1 MKTLLNIPSLAL
13 FWILRIV
20 LLFRF
25 SREDIQMLMNLA
37 KLQLKD
43 RYLSSR
49 LGLIWAIIQPVSFLV
64 IYTIVFTFAF
74 RPQLVES
81 ESKFT
86 YAIWV
91 LTGMVPWLFIS
102 ESVMSGANSFISY
115 GAIIKNIVF
124 NVKLLPFA
132 TITAAF
138 LPLVIGLMFLLIL
151 LIIAGNYP
159 SWHCVFLIPQLILQF
174 LFFSALAFLTATWAV
189 FLRDVLQILPTLLQ
203 IMIFVTPI
211 FFPLKMMSRGLQIAT
226 FFNPLFQITE
236 PYRSILIDHKIPD
249 LWGMGYL
256 FLLSLILMYFGIRL
270 FKTTRGLFSAAL

>member
-1 MKTLLNIPSLAL
+1 
-13 FWILRIV
+13 
-20 LLFRF
+20 
-25 SREDIQMLMNLA
+25 MNLA

-49 LGLIWAIIQPVSFLV
+49 LGLIWAVIQPLSFLL

-74 RPQLVES
+74 RPQLMES

-86 YAIWV
+86 YAIWI

-138 LPLVIGLMFLLIL
+138 LPLIIGMMFLFVL
-151 LIIAGNYP
+151 LIISGNYP
-159 SWHCVFLIPQLILQF
+159 TWHCVFLIPQLILQF

-203 IMIFVTPI
+203 ILIFVTPI
-211 FFPLKMMSRGLQIAT
+211 FFPLEMMSKGLQIAT
-226 FFNPLFQITE
+226 FFNPLYQVTD
-236 PYRSILIDHKIPD
+236 PYRAILIDHRIPD
-249 LWGMGYL
+249 LLGMGYL
-256 FLLSLILMYFGIRL
+256 FVLSLVLMYFGLRL
-270 FKTTRGLFSAAL
+270 FKVTRGSFSAAL